1 METLRFGSTGP
12 MVELLQ
18 STLMKLGFYSGSIDG
33 NFGRTTQNAVIRFQ
47 RNFSLTPDGIVG
59 SATWNTLFPYI
70 NGRTAYTIQANDTL
84 FSIARRFNTT
94 VNRIRVA
101 NSGIDPNNLQIG
113 QTIAVPFGNIVP
125 TNISYS
131 ANILQLNITAL
142 SAIYPFLE
150 IGSIGSSVLN
160 NSIPYI
166 RIGTGDT
173 EVFYSASIHA
183 NEWITSP
190 LLMKFIED
198 FSLAYVNNTTIYG
211 YSARNIFENTS
222 IYIVPMCNPDGVNL
236 VTGEIKPGT
245 TIYNQ
250 ARRIANNYSSIP
262 FPNGWKANIRG
273 IDLNLQFPAGWEQA
287 REIKFA
293 QGFRTPA
300 PRDFVGFG
308 PLTEPESLALYNF
321 TLFHN
326 FRLILAYHTQGQ
338 EIYWQFQNFAPL
350 EAESIGQTFA
360 NISGY
365 RLADVP
371 YESGFAGYKDWFL
384 QEYRRP
390 GYTVEAGI
398 GRSPLPISQFNEI
411 YNDNIGILVLGTIL

>member
-1 METLRFGSTGP
+1 METLRLGSTGP

-18 STLMKLGFYSGSIDG
+18 STLMKLGFYSGIIDG
-33 NFGRTTQNAVIRFQ
+33 NFERLTDNSVIRFQ
-47 RNFSLTPDGIVG
+47 RNFDLIPDGIVG
-59 SATWNTLFPYI
+59 PRTWAALFPYI
-70 NGRTAYTIQANDTL
+70 NGRTIYTIRANDTL
-84 FSIARRFNTT
+84 NSIARNFNTT
-94 VNRIRVA
+94 VSRILFA
-101 NSGIDPNNLQIG
+101 NPNINPDNLQIG
-113 QTIAVPFGNIVP
+113 QTITVPFGNIVP

-131 ANILQLNITAL
+131 SDILELNINAL
-142 SAIYPFLE
+142 SRIYPFLE
-150 IGSIGSSVLN
+150 VGSIGNSVLN

-166 RIGTGDT
+166 RLGTGDK

-190 LLMKFIED
+190 LLMKFIEE
-198 FSLAYVNNTTIYG
+198 FCLAYVNNSTIYS
-211 YSARNIFENTS
+211 YRARELFRNTS

-236 VTGEIKPGT
+236 VTGQIKQGT
-245 TIYNQ
+245 PIYNQ
-250 ARRIANNYSSIP
+250 AKAISNNYPSIP

-293 QGFRTPA
+293 QGFRAPA

-338 EIYWQFQNFAPL
+338 EIYWQFQNYAPL

-360 NISGY
+360 DVSGY

-371 YESGFAGYKDWFL
+371 FESGFAGYKDWFL
-384 QEYRRP
+384 QEYRSP
-390 GYTVEAGI
+390 GFTIEAGI
-398 GRSPLPISQFNEI
+398 GQSPLPISQFNEI
-411 YNDNIGILVLGTIL
+411 YNDNIGILVLGAVL

>member
-18 STLMKLGFYSGSIDG
+18 STLMKLGFYSGIIDG
-33 NFGRTTQNAVIRFQ
+33 NFGQLTENSVIRFQ
-47 RNFSLTPDGIVG
+47 RNFGLTPDGIVG
-59 SATWNTLFPYI
+59 PSTWDALFPYI
-70 NGRTAYTIQANDTL
+70 NGRTAYTIKENDTL
-84 FSIARRFNTT
+84 NSIARNFNTT
-94 VNRIRVA
+94 VSRIIFA
-101 NSGIDPNNLQIG
+101 NPNINANNLQIG
-113 QTIAVPFGNIVP
+113 QTIIVPFGNIVP

-131 ANILQLNITAL
+131 SDILELNINAL
-142 SAIYPFLE
+142 SRIYPFLE
-150 IGSIGSSVLN
+150 IGLIGNSVLN

-166 RIGTGDT
+166 RIGSGNT

-190 LLMKFIED
+190 LLMKFIEE
-198 FSLAYVNNTTIYG
+198 FCLAYVNNTTIYS
-211 YSARNIFENTS
+211 YRARELFNSTS

-236 VTGEIKPGT
+236 VTGQIKPET

-250 ARRIANNYSSIP
+250 AKAIANNYPSIS

-273 IDLNLQFPAGWEQA
+273 VDLNLQFPAGWDEA
-287 REIKFA
+287 REIKFS
-293 QGFRTPA
+293 QGFKTPA

-338 EIYWQFQNFAPL
+338 EIYWQFQNYAPL

-360 NISGY
+360 NVSGY
-365 RLADVP
+365 KLADVP
-371 YESGFAGYKDWFL
+371 FESSFAGYKDWFL

-390 GYTVEAGI
+390 GFTIEAGI

-411 YNDNIGILVLGTIL
+411 YNDNLGILVLGAIL